1 MTIYNEAIHHG
12 VESESK
18 GPNSNDGN
26 FEPQI
31 QQISIDRLAVPISH
45 PRKSP
50 GDLESLQQSI
60 RRDGLQEPLLVCRSE
75 DDVYMVIDGTRRLT
89 VLAEF
94 GWKSVACI
102 VQKDLSLAQITHL
115 SYVKNAE
122 RRNLS
127 PIDIALHMRTMQERF
142 GYSLRDLETMGY
154 GSPPNISQ
162 KIKLLDLPEAIQRD
176 INKGELTMAHGT
188 ELVRLENAKQQGAMA
203 KRAVEF
209 GWTAKRTGMAVEKF
223 LKKGK
228 QPAKERLKIP
238 EQEIPGV
245 YFKDAKDMSELPDNS
260 VHLVVTSPP
269 YHVGMEFEKGISYAE
284 HWDNMQ
290 SVMDECSRVLVPGG
304 IMAINVGDIH
314 NFKGAKDNNTF
325 TQIQL
330 VGHKYQ
336 TFLRKRQVYL
346 TDQIVWVKATHAHSR
361 DISKAWSDK
370 TPHTGYRIIISHDP
384 VYIFRK
390 KGERQAPPEEVALK
404 SFVSKDEWSQWA
416 SGVWMIDRV
425 RKMEGH
431 PAIFPDELVRRLV
444 LMFSFEEDIVLDPF
458 LGSGT
463 TLKVARDLN
472 RQGIGYERELQYKA
486 VIMEKLGITPVAEAA
501 ATSESMMD
509 FARKSL
515 PAKVFVESDPAQ
527 SSDSEDEQEAGEA
540 VPAEA
545 VESE

>member
-1 MTIYNEAIHHG
+1 
-12 VESESK
+12 
-18 GPNSNDGN
+18 
-26 FEPQI
+26 
-31 QQISIDRLAVPISH
+31 
-45 PRKSP
+45 
-50 GDLESLQQSI
+50 
-60 RRDGLQEPLLVCRSE
+60 
-75 DDVYMVIDGTRRLT
+75 MVIDGTRRLT

-94 GWKSVACI
+94 GWKDIPCL
-102 VQKDLSLAQITHL
+102 VQENLSLAQITHL
-115 SYVKNAE
+115 SYVNNAE
-122 RRNLS
+122 RKNLS

-142 GYSLRDLETMGY
+142 GYSLRDLETLGY
-154 GSPPNISQ
+154 GSPPIISQ
-162 KIKLLDLPEAIQRD
+162 KIKLLDLPEAIQSD
-176 INKGELTMAHGT
+176 INKGELAMAHGT
-188 ELVRLENAKQQGAMA
+188 ELVRLENAKQQEAMA

-209 GWTAKRTGMAVEKF
+209 GWTAKRTGMAVDKF
-223 LKKGK
+223 LNKGN
-228 QPAKERLKIP
+228 QPAQVRIKIP

-245 YFKDAKDMSELPDNS
+245 YFKDSRDMSELPDKS

-290 SVMDECSRVLVPGG
+290 AVMDECARVLVPGG

-314 NFKGAKDNNTF
+314 NFKGAKDNNSY

-336 TFLRKRQVYL
+336 TFLRRKQIYL

-370 TPHTGYRIIISHDP
+370 IPHTGYRIIISHDP

-390 KGERQAPPEEVALK
+390 KGERQYPTEEVTLK
-404 SFVSKDEWSQWA
+404 SFISKEDWAQWA
-416 SGVWMIDRV
+416 SGIWMIDRV

-444 LMFSFEEDIVLDPF
+444 LMFSFEEDVVLDPF
-458 LGSGT
+458 IGSGT
-463 TLKVARDLN
+463 SIKVARELK

-486 VIMEKLGITPVAEAA
+486 VIMEKLGISPVAEAA
-501 ATSESMMD
+501 ALSGAMMD

-515 PAKVFVESDPAQ
+515 PAEVFDESDPAE
-527 SSDSEDEQEAGEA
+527 SSDSVNEQEAEEA

-545 VESE
+545 PESE